1 MLSPS
6 ETIYRFL
13 SQLLTDIKQRKA
25 VFLATIEEGMHQPQ
39 VLASMEQLF
48 DGVLE
53 LKLFEEGGLFF
64 PLLPKQT

>member
-13 SQLLTDIKQRKA
+13 SQLLTDIKQRKG